1 MMFISQYMLIPVLP
15 VAMAKALGL
24 SINITGVMWPVAAL
38 GMILIGPFCSY
49 LMDLY
54 NRKTLCALSFIVLTL
69 STIGYTLIH
78 SAIEL
83 FLLCFIQGVA
93 FGMATTSLITLG
105 IDVSVS
111 QNRSKGNVAFG
122 WLTRLGMLWGIA
134 LGATLYLNFDFKE
147 VLVCSVALALVGV
160 LSIAKLHIPFRAPIG
175 SPVCTLDR
183 FFLPHTSL
191 FMLNTMLIS
200 FAVGMLLPLIHVKL
214 LDTFLLKEFIL
225 PYFVCAAIA
234 FTLSAFLLRT
244 LHKMSLGMKAIIG
257 IMAIVGAIG
266 HLLYLDSLV
275 GLLLSA
281 VLVGIGVGLVTPML
295 LFLFIG
301 FSSHCQRGTA
311 NTTHLLAWE
320 VGGAL
325 GVALSCGM
333 MWHYSS
339 HTIFYVG
346 LLLSILALL
355 LFITVSYPYYMKK
368 KVR

>member
-24 SINITGVMWPVAAL
+24 SINVTGIMWPVAAL

-54 NRKTLCALSFIVLTL
+54 NRKTLCALSFTVLAF
-69 STIGYTLIH
+69 SAIGYTFIH
-78 SAIEL
+78 NAIEL
-83 FLLCFIQGVA
+83 FLLCAVQGVA
-93 FGMATTSLITLG
+93 FGLATTSLITLG

-122 WLTRLGMLWGIA
+122 WITRLGMLLGIA
-134 LGATLYLNFDFKE
+134 LGATLYLNYDFKE
-147 VLVCSVALALVGV
+147 VWVCSIAIALIGV
-160 LSIAKLHIPFRAPIG
+160 LSIVKIHIPFRAPIG

-191 FMLNTMLIS
+191 FLLNTMLVS
-200 FAVGMLLPLIHVKL
+200 FAIGMLLPLIHVKL
-214 LDTFLLKEFIL
+214 LDIFVLKEFIL
-225 PYFVCAAIA
+225 PYFVFTVIA
-234 FTLSAFLLRT
+234 FILSMFLLRA
-244 LHKMSLGMKAIIG
+244 LQKVSLGMKMILGVMAII
-257 IMAIVGAIG
+257 GAIG
-266 HLLYLDSLV
+266 HLLYVNSLT

-281 VLVGIGVGLVTPML
+281 ALLGIGVGLITPMS

-301 FSSHCQRGTA
+301 FSNHCQRGTA

-320 VGGAL
+320 VGASL

-333 MWHYSS
+333 TLHHSS
-339 HTIFYVG
+339 DTIFYGG
-346 LLLSILALL
+346 LLLSVLALV
-355 LFITVSYPYYMKK
+355 LFVTVSYPYYLKK